1 MKRVLIAEDDHMVA
15 RTIVRILSPHYDVVS
30 CANGLEAEHELNKSP
45 PYDIVVSDVDMPGL
59 TGLELRDR
67 VKTSNPRLAARFIFY
82 TGTSVPVIEGLTVSK
97 NEPVA
102 SLLEVVHAVA
112 SAQT

>member
-1 MKRVLIAEDDHMVA
+1 MKRVLIAEDDPMVT
-15 RTIVRILSPHYDVVS
+15 RTIVRILSPHYDVTS
-30 CANGLEAEHELNKSP
+30 CTNGLEAELELNGS
-45 PYDIVVSDVDMPGL
+45 PYDVVVSDVDMPGL

-67 VKTSNPRLAARFIFY
+67 VKASNPELAARFIFY
-82 TGTSVPVIEGLTVSK
+82 TGTEIPVIEGLTVSK
-97 NEPVA
+97 NESVA